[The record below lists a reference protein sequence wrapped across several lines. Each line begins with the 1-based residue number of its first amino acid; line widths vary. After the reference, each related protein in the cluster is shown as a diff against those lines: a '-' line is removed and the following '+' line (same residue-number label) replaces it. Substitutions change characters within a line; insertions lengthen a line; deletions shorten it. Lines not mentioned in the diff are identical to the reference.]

1 MTTLFNDWARKIAWC
16 NHNLKL
22 KTYENMQV
30 LILLDERYTHQ
41 EARGL
46 APPDEEP
53 FKIKGRLETLPLRSL
68 CS

>member
-1 MTTLFNDWARKIAWC
+1 
-16 NHNLKL
+16 
-22 KTYENMQV
+22 MQV
-30 LILLDERYTHQ
+30 LILLYERYTHQ